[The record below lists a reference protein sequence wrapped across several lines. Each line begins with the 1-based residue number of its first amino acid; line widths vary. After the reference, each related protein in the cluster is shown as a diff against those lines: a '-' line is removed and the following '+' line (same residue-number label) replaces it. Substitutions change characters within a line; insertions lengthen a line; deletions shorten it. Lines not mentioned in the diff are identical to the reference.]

1 VILCW
6 FFVIGTLGLTE
17 IVRTPRV
24 LAALSPHYIVTF
36 FAANTTSGF
45 LVLGAVFLVVT
56 GGETLYADIGHFGKR
71 PIRLT
76 WFGIVLPALVLNY
89 MGQGALLLRDAG
101 TAKNP
106 FYHLAPG
113 WLQIPLI
120 FLATAA
126 TVIASQA
133 VISGA
138 FSLTRQAV
146 HLGYSPRMTIEHT
159 SEEEAGQVYI
169 GAVNWMLFAA
179 AVGLV
184 VAFGSSGALAGAYG
198 VAITTTM
205 VITTLLLSVVARD
218 LWRWS
223 FGLTAVVA
231 AALLLVDLSFFGAN
245 LFKVSTGGWFPLLV
259 AGVLFT
265 LMSTWRRGRQL
276 VDNQL
281 YESRLSIENFLANLN
296 GHRLSRT
303 KGVAVFLTGNPQG
316 TPSALLQNVKHNGVL
331 HERVVLLS
339 VSTRGVPYVPRKE
352 RLKIDD
358 LGHGFWRV
366 QAGYGFMQT
375 PSVPR
380 ILALARAQGVEV
392 KLAESTFFLSRKIP
406 IATHQPGMA
415 VWRERLFSLMSR
427 NSQAVT
433 TYFDIPADKVVEI
446 GMPIEI

>member
-1 VILCW
+1 MEILH
-6 FFVIGTLGLTE
+6 
-17 IVRTPRV
+17 TPRV
-24 LAALSPHYIVTF
+24 LAALSPHYIVSF
-36 FAANTTSGF
+36 FAANTTRGF

-89 MGQGALLLRDAG
+89 MGQGALLLRNAG
-101 TAKNP
+101 AAKNP
-106 FYHLAPG
+106 FYHLAPA
-113 WLQIPLI
+113 WAQIPLI
-120 FLATAA
+120 VLATAA

-169 GAVNWMLFAA
+169 GTVNWMLFAA

-184 VAFGSSGALAGAYG
+184 ITFGSSSALAGAYG

-218 LWRWS
+218 LWRWTLG
-223 FGLTAVVA
+223 FTAIVT
-231 AALLLVDLSFFGAN
+231 ALLLAVDLSFFGAN

-259 AGVLFT
+259 AGILFT

-276 VDNQL
+276 LDEQL
-281 YESRLSIENFLANLN
+281 YESHLSVESFLADFD
-296 GHRLSRT
+296 GHPLCRA

-316 TPSALLQNVKHNGVL
+316 TPAALLQNVKHNGVL
-331 HERVVLLS
+331 HERVLLLS
-339 VSTRGVPYVPRKE
+339 ISTSRVPYVPKKE
-352 RLKIDD
+352 RLEIDD

-366 QAGYGFMQT
+366 QARYGFMEA
-375 PSVPR
+375 PSVPH
-380 ILALARAQGVEV
+380 ILALVRKQGVKV

-415 VWRERLFSLMSR
+415 VWRERLFGLMAR
-427 NSQAVT
+427 NSQALT
-433 TYFDIPADKVVEI
+433 TYFNIPADQVVEI